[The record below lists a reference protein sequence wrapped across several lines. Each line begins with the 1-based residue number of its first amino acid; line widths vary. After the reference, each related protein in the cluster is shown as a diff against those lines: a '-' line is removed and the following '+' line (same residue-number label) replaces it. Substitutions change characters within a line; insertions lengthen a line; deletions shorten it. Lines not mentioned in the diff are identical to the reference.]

1 MKKTLLTLLIL
12 CFGYIIQAQISS
24 TSPAFIT
31 EAYTGDVEIVFDA
44 TQGNAGLKDLV
55 GDVYAHVGAITDK
68 STTNSDWK
76 YVVTPWPDT
85 KTNNLALANIA
96 KNKLS
101 ALGNNKYKLILTGGV
116 RAFFGVPAG
125 EKVQKIALVF
135 RNTDGSKTGKTAS
148 GGDIFVD
155 VYEAGLNIGFQRPDG
170 NITLSAGEAYNI
182 SVTTSIAVTTL
193 NLYINGSIV
202 KTLNGYS
209 TLTHTYTFATA
220 NDYTLIAEAI
230 LGGQTVRDT
239 AYVCVPQPVTT
250 QARPAGTQPGI
261 NYVNPTTVTL
271 VLHAPGK
278 QNVFVLGEFNNWIQ
292 LNAFQMKKD
301 GEYFWTTLSNLTP
314 GHIYGFQYLVDGTI
328 RISDPYAEMVLD
340 PFNDKWINEKQN
352 IYPNLKAYPEGKTEG
367 LVATFQTNKPVYN
380 WEVPNFQMHNRDNMV
395 IYELLLRDFTVEKSL
410 EATIEK
416 LDYLKHLGIT
426 AIELMPV
433 QEFDGNNSWGYNPN
447 HFFAP
452 DKAFGNAETYKRFI
466 DECHKRGIAVILDVV
481 FNHATGQF
489 PYAKMWWNATSN
501 QTDAN
506 NPYFNVTAPHPYS
519 VFHDFNHEYQP
530 TRDYFKRV
538 LQFWINEYK
547 IDGYR
552 LDLTKGFTQ
561 KSSTEA
567 TASNYDE
574 SRIDIL
580 TDYYNAAK
588 AAKSDVMFILEHF
601 CSSSEETELA
611 NRGMYLWRNVN
622 NAYSQ
627 AAMGYQSDSDFGGMN
642 SLPRRWVGFAESHD
656 EERNFFKAKTY
667 GLGTVKTDSVYRISR
682 VPLNIAFTTLVPGP
696 KMVWQFGELGYD
708 YSIDALGGRTS
719 EKPAAWSYL
728 NLAHRKAAYDMSSK
742 IITLRKMYPTAFTQ
756 GNFSLNIGSG
766 DWANGRRIALAHN
779 DLNMVVLGNF
789 QADASITANPNFSK
803 TGTWYNALTGAEL
816 NVTNTSMTINMQPG
830 QLLIYTDRKIDF
842 PNNVENPEYKSDVLV
857 YPAVTN
863 AKVFIG
869 SQNDVR
875 EINVYNL
882 QGSHVKTVRNIAE
895 VDLSGFANGLYIL
908 KVQTTERNT
917 THKVIKE

>member
-1 MKKTLLTLLIL
+1 MKKSTLTLLVLLVSVFAWSQIVTTTPT
-12 CFGYIIQAQISS
+12 II
-24 TSPAFIT
+24 TDD
-31 EAYTGDVEIVFDA
+31 YTGPIEVVFDA
-44 TQGNAGLKDLV
+44 TQGNAGLKDFT
-55 GDVYAHVGAITDK
+55 GDVYAHVGVITDK

-101 ALGNNKYKLILTGGV
+101 ALGNNKYKLVLTGGV

-220 NDYTLIAEAI
+220 NDYTLIAEGI

-261 NYVNPTTVTL
+261 NYIDANTVTL

-278 QNVFVLGEFNNWIQ
+278 QNVFVLGEFNDWIQ
-292 LNAFQMKKD
+292 LNAYQLKKD
-301 GEYFWTTLSNLTP
+301 GDYFWTTLSNLTP

-328 RISDPYAEMVLD
+328 RISDPFAEMVLD
-340 PFNDKWINEKQN
+340 PFNDKWINEKHN

-489 PYAKMWWNATSN
+489 PYAKMWWNASSN
-501 QTDAN
+501 QTAAN

-538 LQFWINEYK
+538 LQYWINEYK

-567 TASNYDE
+567 TASNYDQ

-601 CSSSEETELA
+601 CSASEETELA

-656 EERNFFKAKTY
+656 EERNFFKAKAY
-667 GLGTVKTDSVYRISR
+667 GFGTVKTDSIYRISR

-696 KMVWQFGELGYD
+696 KMIWQFGELGYD
-708 YSIDALGGRTS
+708 YSIDSNGGRVDA
-719 EKPAAWSYL
+719 KPSAWSYL
-728 NLAHRKAAYDMSSK
+728 NLAHRKAAYDASSK
-742 IITLRKMYPTAFTQ
+742 IISLRRLYPDAFTT
-756 GNFSLNIGSG
+756 GAFSLQIAEA
-766 DWANGRRIALAHN
+766 DWNAGRRIELTHA

-789 QADASITANPNFSK
+789 RTDAGISPNPSFQK
-803 TGTWYNALTGAEL
+803 TGTWYEL
-816 NVTNTSMTINMQPG
+816 LSGETLQVTNTTMAIDIPAG
-830 QLLIYTDRKIDF
+830 GLKIYTDRKIIFNTAVDELEI
-842 PNNVENPEYKSDVLV
+842 NADCEV
-857 YPAVTN
+857 YPTTTEGRLFIATDSELKAV
-863 AKVFIG
+863 KIY
-869 SQNDVR
+869 D
-875 EINVYNL
+875 L
-882 QGSHVKTVRNIAE
+882 QGALQMH
-895 VDLSGFANGLYIL
+895 LSNKKEIDIDQLNNGLYL
-908 KVQTTERNT
+908 MEVTTNKAKSV
-917 THKVIKE
+917 HKIIKK

>member
-1 MKKTLLTLLIL
+1 MKKTLLTLYIL
-12 CFGYIIQAQISS
+12 CFGYFVQAQISS
-24 TSPAFIT
+24 TNPTFIT
-31 EAYTGDVEIVFDA
+31 EAYTGNVEITFDA
-44 TQGNAGLKDLV
+44 TQGNAGLKDFT
-55 GDVYAHVGAITDK
+55 GDVYAHIGVITDK
-68 STTNSDWK
+68 STTNADWK
-76 YVVTPWPDT
+76 YVVTPWPST
-85 KTNNLALANIA
+85 TNLAQANTA

-101 ALGNNKYKLILTGGV
+101 ALGNNKYKLVLTGGV
-116 RAFFGVPAG
+116 RTYFGVTAAD
-125 EKVQKIALVF
+125 KVTKIAMVF
-135 RNTDGSKTGKTAS
+135 RSSDGKKEGKTTA
-148 GGDIFVD
+148 GGDILVD
-155 VYEAGLNIGFQRPDG
+155 VFQAGLNIGFQQPES
-170 NITLSAGEAYNI
+170 NTTLAAGTAYNI

-193 NLYINGSIV
+193 NLYINGAIV
-202 KTLNGYS
+202 KTASNAT
-209 TLTHTYTFATA
+209 TLAHNYTFATA
-220 NDYTLIAEAI
+220 NDYTLIAEGI
-230 LGGQTVRDT
+230 LGAQTVRDT
-239 AYVCVPQPVTT
+239 AYVCVPQAVTT
-250 QARPAGTQPGI
+250 QARPSGTQPGI
-261 NYVNPTTVTL
+261 NYIDASTVTL

-301 GEYFWTTLSNLTP
+301 GDYFWTTLSNLTP

-340 PFNDKWINEKQN
+340 PWNDKWINEKHN
-352 IYPNLKAYPEGKTEG
+352 IYPNMKTYPEGKTEG
-367 LVATFQTNKPVYN
+367 LVATLQTNKPAYN

-410 EATIEK
+410 EAAIEK
-416 LDYLKHLGIT
+416 LDYLKNLGIT
-426 AIELMPV
+426 AIELMPI

-452 DKAFGNAETYKRFI
+452 DKAYGTEQAYKRFV
-466 DECHKRGIAVILDVV
+466 DECHKRGMAVILDVV

-489 PYAKMWWNATSN
+489 PYSKMWWNTTSN
-501 QTDAN
+501 QTAAN

-538 LQFWINEYK
+538 LQYWITEYK

-561 KSSTEA
+561 KSSTES
-567 TASNYDE
+567 TASNYDQ

-588 AAKSDVMFILEHF
+588 TVKSDVMFILEHF

-622 NAYSQ
+622 NSYSQ
-627 AAMGYQSDSDFGGMN
+627 ASMGFQSDSDFGGMN
-642 SLPRRWVGFAESHD
+642 SLPRRWVGYAESHD
-656 EERNFFKAKTY
+656 EERNFFKAKTF
-667 GLGTVKTDSVYRISR
+667 GSGTVKTDSIYRISR
-682 VPLNIAFTTLVPGP
+682 VPLNIAFATLIPGP
-696 KMVWQFGELGYD
+696 KMIWQFGEMGYD
-708 YSIDALGGRTS
+708 YSIDALGGRTA
-719 EKPAAWSYL
+719 EKPSAWSYL
-728 NLAHRKAAYDMSSK
+728 NLPHRKAAYDMSSK

-756 GNFSLNIGSG
+756 GNFALNIGSG
-766 DWANGRRIALAHN
+766 DWANGRRIALTHT

-789 QADASITANPNFSK
+789 QADASITASPNFSK

-830 QLLIYTDRKIDF
+830 QLLIYTDRRIDF

-857 YPAVTN
+857 YPSVTN
-863 AKVFIG
+863 SKVFIG
-869 SQNDVR
+869 SHNLVR

-882 QGSHVKTVRNIAE
+882 QGAHVKTVKNIAE
-895 VDLSGFANGLYIL
+895 VDLSGFSNGLYIL
-908 KVQTTERNT
+908 RVQTTERNT
-917 THKVIKE
+917 THKVVKE

>member
-1 MKKTLLTLLIL
+1 MKKIYLLTSLCLLIS
-12 CFGYIIQAQISS
+12 FMSWSQIITTNPTIVTQN
-24 TSPAFIT
+24 
-31 EAYTGDVEIVFDA
+31 GGVVEVTFDA
-44 TQGNAGLKDLV
+44 TQGNKGLMGYT
-55 GDVYAHVGAITDK
+55 GDVYAHAGV
-68 STTNSDWK
+68 NS
-76 YVVTPWPDT
+76 
-85 KTNNLALANIA
+85 N
-96 KNKLS
+96 
-101 ALGNNKYKLILTGGV
+101 LGNWQHAPTWGDNSAKYKLTSLGNDKWKFTISPDIAMFYALSSGEIVSQLCFVFRSADKTKEGKDVGNADIFIDV
-116 RAFFGVPAG
+116 KQAGLNVVFTNPASNKSVTPGTTENITFVSSVPADLELRING
-125 EKVQKIALVF
+125 NPV
-135 RNTDGSKTGKTAS
+135 KTAS
-148 GGDIFVD
+148 
-155 VYEAGLNIGFQRPDG
+155 AST
-170 NITLSAGEAYNI
+170 TLSHSFTYSNTI
-182 SVTTSIAVTTL
+182 DYQLIA
-193 NLYINGSIV
+193 
-202 KTLNGYS
+202 K
-209 TLTHTYTFATA
+209 ATA
-220 NDYTLIAEAI
+220 GTETKYD
-230 LGGQTVRDT
+230 TVN
-239 AYVCVPQPVTT
+239 VCVPAATQT

-261 NYVNPTTVTL
+261 NYIDANTVTL

-278 QNVFVLGEFNNWIQ
+278 QNVFVLGEFNDWIQ
-292 LNAFQMKKD
+292 LNAYQMKKD
-301 GEYFWTTLSNLTP
+301 GDYFWTTLSNLTP

-328 RISDPYAEMVLD
+328 RISDPFAEMVLD
-340 PFNDKWINEKQN
+340 PWNDKLINEKYN

-367 LVATFQTNKPVYN
+367 LVTTFQTNRPAYN
-380 WEVPNFQMHNRDNMV
+380 WEITNFQMHNRDNMV

-452 DKAFGNAETYKRFI
+452 DKAYGTEQAYKRFI

-561 KSSTEA
+561 NTSSES
-567 TASNYDE
+567 TASNYDQ
-574 SRIDIL
+574 SRINIL

-588 AAKSDVMFILEHF
+588 SAKSDVMFILEHF
-601 CSSSEETELA
+601 CASNEETELA

-642 SLPRRWVGFAESHD
+642 SLLRRWVGFAESHD

-667 GLGTVKTDSVYRISR
+667 GIGTVKTDSVYRISR

-696 KMVWQFGELGYD
+696 KMVWQFGEMGYD

-719 EKPAAWSYL
+719 EKPSAWSYL

-742 IITLRKMYPTAFTQ
+742 IITLRKLYPTAFTQ
-756 GNFSLNIGSG
+756 GNFALNIGSS
-766 DWANGRRIALAHN
+766 DWANGRRIALTHN

-789 QADASITANPNFSK
+789 QPDASITANPNFPK
-803 TGTWYNALTGAEL
+803 TGMWYELLTGQEL
-816 NVTNTSMTINMQPG
+816 NVTNAQMTMNMQKG
-830 QLLIYTDRKIDF
+830 QLLIYTDRKVD
-842 PNNVENPEYKSDVLV
+842 
-857 YPAVTN
+857 
-863 AKVFIG
+863 IG
-869 SQNDVR
+869 SGVNTVKA
-875 EINVYNL
+875 EINCTIHPNVTT
-882 QGSHVKTVRNIAE
+882 GKVWISTTSEVRNVNIYNVHGALQLNRSNTSE
-895 VDLSGFANGLYIL
+895 IDASDLSSGMYLMEIVTDEGKAIEKFV
-908 KVQTTERNT
+908 KR
-917 THKVIKE
+917 

>member
-1 MKKTLLTLLIL
+1 MKKTFLFTIIGLL
-12 CFGYIIQAQISS
+12 FSVVGWAQLVTTNPTFVTQDGGTIE
-24 TSPAFIT
+24 IT
-31 EAYTGDVEIVFDA
+31 FDA
-44 TQGNAGLKDLV
+44 TQGNAGLKDLA
-55 GDVYAHVGAITDK
+55 GDVYAHVGVITDK
-68 STTNSDWK
+68 SASGSDWK
-76 YVVTPWPDT
+76 YVVTPWPSST
-85 KTNNLALANIA
+85 NLAQANTT
-96 KNKLS
+96 KNKLT
-101 ALGNNKYKLILTGGV
+101 ALGNNKHKLIITGGV
-116 RAFFGVPAG
+116 RAFFGVPTG

-155 VYEAGLNIGFQRPDG
+155 VYEAGLNVGFTNPAADK
-170 NITLSAGEAYNI
+170 
-182 SVTTSIAVTTL
+182 AVTINTTESITFTSSITA
-193 NLYINGSIV
+193 NLELFINGTIV
-202 KTLNGYS
+202 KTAASTTSLSHSFTYS
-209 TLTHTYTFATA
+209 STIDYQLIAKATA
-220 NDYTLIAEAI
+220 GTETKYD
-230 LGGQTVRDT
+230 TVN
-239 AYVCVPQPVTT
+239 VCVPAATQT

-261 NYVNPTTVTL
+261 NYIDANTVTL

-278 QNVFVLGEFNNWIQ
+278 QNVFVLGEFNDWIQ
-292 LNAFQMKKD
+292 LNAYQMKKD
-301 GEYFWTTLSNLTP
+301 GDYFWTTLTNLTP
-314 GHIYGFQYLVDGTI
+314 GHIYGFQYLVDGAI

-340 PFNDKWINEKQN
+340 PFNDKWINEKHN

-447 HFFAP
+447 HFFAS
-452 DKAFGNAETYKRFI
+452 DKAYGNAETYKRFI

-489 PYAKMWWNATSN
+489 PYAKMWWNAASN
-501 QTDAN
+501 QTATN

-567 TASNYDE
+567 TASNYDQ

-656 EERNFFKAKTY
+656 EERNFFKAKNF
-667 GLGTVKTDSVYRISR
+667 GIGTVQTDSVYRISR

-696 KMVWQFGELGYD
+696 KMVWQFGEMGYD

-719 EKPAAWSYL
+719 EKPSAWSYL

-742 IITLRKMYPTAFTQ
+742 IITLRKMYPAAFTQ
-756 GNFSLNIGSG
+756 GNFSLNIGSN
-766 DWANGRRIALAHN
+766 DWSNGRRIALTHS

-789 QADASITANPNFSK
+789 QPDAGITANPNFPK
-803 TGTWYNALTGAEL
+803 TGKWYELLTGQEL
-816 NVTNTSMTINMQPG
+816 NVTNVQMTMNMQKG
-830 QLLIYTDRKIDF
+830 QLLIYTDRKI
-842 PNNVENPEYKSDVLV
+842 NTGTTNRNVKYNVEFSLYPNITDGKMWVTTSTDVNNMSI
-857 YPAVTN
+857 YNMQGAVIRTYSNTN
-863 AKVFIG
+863 
-869 SQNDVR
+869 
-875 EINVYNL
+875 
-882 QGSHVKTVRNIAE
+882 E
-895 VDLSGFANGLYIL
+895 VDVSDISAGMYFMEISTKDGKGIQ
-908 KVQTTERNT
+908 KFM
-917 THKVIKE
+917 KK

>member
-1 MKKTLLTLLIL
+1 MKKSTLTLLVLLVSTFAWSQIVTTIPT
-12 CFGYIIQAQISS
+12 II
-24 TSPAFIT
+24 TDD
-31 EAYTGDVEIVFDA
+31 YTGTIEVVFDA
-44 TQGNAGLKDLV
+44 TQGNAGLKDFT
-55 GDVYAHVGAITDK
+55 GDVYAHIGVITDK

-76 YVVTPWPDT
+76 YVVTPWPST
-85 KTNNLALANIA
+85 TNLAQANTT
-96 KNKLS
+96 KNKLT
-101 ALGNNKYKLILTGGV
+101 AFGINKHKLVITGGV
-116 RAFFGVPAG
+116 RAFFGVPTG

-155 VYEAGLNIGFQRPDG
+155 VFEAGLNIGFQRPDG
-170 NITLSAGEAYNI
+170 NITLTAGEAYNI

-193 NLYINGSIV
+193 NLYVNGSIV
-202 KTLNGYS
+202 KTANGAT

-220 NDYTLIAEAI
+220 DDYTLIAEGI

-250 QARPAGTQPGI
+250 QARPAGTQAGI
-261 NYVNPTTVTL
+261 NYIDANTVTL

-314 GHIYGFQYLVDGTI
+314 AHIYGFQYLVDGAI

-340 PFNDKWINEKQN
+340 PFNDKWINEKHN

-452 DKAFGNAETYKRFI
+452 DKAYGTEQAYKRFI

-538 LQFWINEYK
+538 LQYWINEYK

-567 TASNYDE
+567 TASNYDQ

-588 AAKSDVMFILEHF
+588 SAKSDVMFILEHF
-601 CSSSEETELA
+601 CASNEETELA

-627 AAMGYQSDSDFGGMN
+627 SAMGIQSSSDFGGMN

-667 GLGTVKTDSVYRISR
+667 GFGTVKTDSVYRISR

-696 KMVWQFGELGYD
+696 KMVWQFGEMGYD
-708 YSIDALGGRTS
+708 YSIDSNGGRVDA
-719 EKPAAWSYL
+719 KPSAWSYL
-728 NLAHRKAAYDMSSK
+728 NLAHRKAAYDAASK
-742 IITLRKMYPTAFTQ
+742 IISLRRLYPDAFTT
-756 GNFSLNIGSG
+756 GSFSLQVAEA
-766 DWANGRRIALAHN
+766 DWNAGRRIALTHA

-789 QADASITANPNFSK
+789 RTDAGISANPSFQK
-803 TGTWYNALTGAEL
+803 TGTWYEL
-816 NVTNTSMTINMQPG
+816 LSGETLQVTNTSMAIDIPAG
-830 QLLIYTDRKIDF
+830 GLKIYTDRRIIFNTAVDELEI
-842 PNNVENPEYKSDVLV
+842 NADCEV
-857 YPAVTN
+857 YPTTTEGRLFIATDSELKAV
-863 AKVFIG
+863 KIY
-869 SQNDVR
+869 D
-875 EINVYNL
+875 L
-882 QGSHVKTVRNIAE
+882 QGALQMQ
-895 VDLSGFANGLYIL
+895 LSNKKEIDIDQLNNGLYL
-908 KVQTTERNT
+908 MEVTTNKAKSV
-917 THKVIKE
+917 HKIIKK